1 MRYRSITLR
10 IKNYKL
16 GHTVAKI
23 LLVVLSLISTARI
36 SFAQSPPPEFTDV
49 VEQVAAVVGDSV
61 ILMTEIDAY
70 LLRLQSQGW
79 TRPETTAELM
89 EFKGEV
95 LDLLI
100 NEQLLLQDA
109 ALDSTI
115 IIDEEEL
122 EQLVQ
127 QEIDGQVRQFGT
139 LSALQNALAEQSMTM
154 SVFREQRRTAM
165 RRQMLQERYMAKKG
179 RDARRLYIPES
190 EIRDFFEENKEQL
203 PTLPP
208 TVKFLNLQ
216 LQPEPSDSAKA
227 TALAKADSILQLVV
241 DGSEGDF
248 EELAKRYSDGPSSK
262 DGGELGWV
270 RRDGSMV
277 EKFEEVAFA
286 LPAGVVSIPVETE
299 FGYHLIL
306 VDRIRG
312 GERRISHIL
321 IQPEITDK
329 DISYNLERANKFK
342 ERLLAGEDMS
352 NLSDESVDTLDL
364 TIPQISQISTEHAS
378 SLRNAKP
385 GDILGPLSF
394 DDIQSENLIGL
405 VKVLELK
412 DGGKPTFEEMKGQ
425 IENRLKS
432 DKITENVVKDLRDN
446 AFIEIRLVTGAR

>member
-16 GHTVAKI
+16 GHTMAKV
-23 LLVVLSLISTARI
+23 LLVVLALISTARI
-36 SFAQSPPPEFTDV
+36 SFSQSPPPKLTDV

-89 EFKGEV
+89 KFKGEV

-115 IIDEEEL
+115 TIDGEEL

-179 RDARRLYIPES
+179 RDARKLYIPES
-190 EIRDFFEENKEQL
+190 EIRGFFEENKEQL

-227 TALAKADSILQLVV
+227 IALAKADSILELVV

-286 LPAGVVSIPVETE
+286 LPAGVISIPVETE

-306 VDRIRG
+306 VERIRG
-312 GERRISHIL
+312 GERRSHIL
-321 IQPEITDK
+321 IQPEITDR
-329 DISYNLERANKFK
+329 DVSANLERANKFK
-342 ERLLAGEDMS
+342 DRLLAGEDMS
-352 NLSDESVDTLDL
+352 DLSDESVDTLDL
-364 TIPQISQISTEHAS
+364 TIAQISQISTDHAS
-378 SLRNAKP
+378 ALRNAKP
-385 GDILGPLSF
+385 GDVLGPLNF

-412 DGGKPTFEEMKGQ
+412 DGGTPTFEEMKSQ
-425 IENRLKS
+425 IETRLKS

-446 AFIEIRLVTGAR
+446 AFVEIRLVTGAR

>member
-1 MRYRSITLR
+1 MKYRFITLR
-10 IKNYKL
+10 IESSKL
-16 GHTVAKI
+16 GHTMAKV
-23 LLVVLSLISTARI
+23 LLVGLTLMSTARI
-36 SFAQSPPPEFTDV
+36 SLSQSPPPTFTDV

-79 TRPETTAELM
+79 TSPETTEELM
-89 EFKGEV
+89 KFKGEV

-115 IIDEEEL
+115 TIDEEEL

-179 RDARRLYIPES
+179 RDARKLYVSDS
-190 EIRDFFEENKEQL
+190 EVRDFFEENKEQL

-208 TVKFLNLQ
+208 TIKFLNLQ

-227 TALAKADSILQLVV
+227 KALAKADSILQMVV

-248 EELAKRYSDGPSSK
+248 EELAKKYSDGPSSE

-277 EKFEEVAFA
+277 EKFEEVAFGI
-286 LPAGVVSIPVETE
+286 PPGVVSIPVETE

-306 VDRIRG
+306 VERIRG

-321 IQPEITDK
+321 IQPEITDI
-329 DISYNLERANKFK
+329 DIAANLERANKFK
-342 ERLLAGEDMS
+342 TRLLAGEAMS
-352 NLSDESVDTLDL
+352 DLSDESVDTLNL
-364 TIPQISQISTEHAS
+364 TIAQISQISTTHAS
-378 SLRNAKP
+378 VLQTAKA
-385 GDILGPLSF
+385 GDVLGPLLF

-412 DGGKPTFEEMKGQ
+412 DGGTPTFEDMRSQ

-432 DKITENVVKDLRDN
+432 EKTTEDVVKGLRDN